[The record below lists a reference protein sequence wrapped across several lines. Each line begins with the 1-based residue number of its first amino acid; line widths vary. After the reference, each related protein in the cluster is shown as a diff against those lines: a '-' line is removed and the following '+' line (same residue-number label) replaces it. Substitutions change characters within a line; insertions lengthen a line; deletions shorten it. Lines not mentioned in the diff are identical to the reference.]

1 MELRKNRKG
10 QFSDFRETELIM
22 DWRTSKSL
30 INQLKLERGVSI
42 TDKLLLV
49 KMINQFVNKGVCQ
62 WPHLVIFVHD

>member
-10 QFSDFRETELIM
+10 QFSDFRETELRM

-62 WPHLVIFVHD
+62 WPHLAIFVHD